1 MATTFFQHNISGSR
15 KLYPALTTQFCV
27 QKRASHVKVPLCF
40 MKRFDITVENPLE
53 GCIVK
58 DVVYFNLALPFSLDI
73 L

>member
-1 MATTFFQHNISGSR
+1 
-15 KLYPALTTQFCV
+15 
-27 QKRASHVKVPLCF
+27 
-40 MKRFDITVENPLE
+40 MKTFDIIVENPLE